1 MAFTNEQ
8 HRKRYAEDPEHR
20 EHKLAANRVYRA
32 EHRERLNTLWREKW
46 QANAAYR
53 ERHAL
58 ARIERLYGLSEAQY
72 RRLLQAQKGA
82 CAICKRPPR
91 RRALC
96 VDHCRV
102 TKRVRGLLC
111 NNCNTGLGLF
121 GDDPARLRAAAA
133 YLVRARR
140 AAVRRGA
147 SPRPLRG
154 RRLLMNGKSGKIA
167 KPKARASSRAS
178 SRSRGGSTS
187 SSGSLPGA

>member
-1 MAFTNEQ
+1 VAFTNEQ
-8 HRKRYAEDPEHR
+8 HRKRYAEDPQHR

-102 TKRVRGLLC
+102 TKQVRGLLC

-133 YLVRARR
+133 YLSRARR
-140 AAVRRGA
+140 KAARRGGQRRPRA
-147 SPRPLRG
+147 RRSPA
-154 RRLLMNGKSGKIA
+154 RLSGKA
-167 KPKARASSRAS
+167 FSSKS
-178 SRSRGGSTS
+178 
-187 SSGSLPGA
+187 

>member
-20 EHKLAANRVYRA
+20 ENKLAANRVYRA
-32 EHRERLNTLWREKW
+32 EHRERLNELWRDRW
-46 QANAAYR
+46 RSNAAYR

-58 ARIERLYGLSEAQY
+58 TRIGRLYGLSEEQY
-72 RRLLQAQKGA
+72 RRLLAAQKGV
-82 CAICKRPPR
+82 CAICKRPPQ

-121 GDDPARLRAAAA
+121 GDDPVRLRAAAA

-140 AAVRRGA
+140 KDAG
-147 SPRPLRG
+147 RG
-154 RRLLMNGKSGKIA
+154 RQRRRR
-167 KPKARASSRAS
+167 ARRSSA
-178 SRSRGGSTS
+178 
-187 SSGSLPGA
+187 

>member
-32 EHRERLNTLWREKW
+32 EHRERLNTLWRENW
-46 QANAAYR
+46 RTNAACR

-58 ARIERLYGLSEAQY
+58 TRIERLYGLSAAQY
-72 RRLLQAQKGA
+72 RRMLAAQKGV

-91 RRALC
+91 HRALC

-102 TKRVRGLLC
+102 TKQVRGLLC

-140 AAVRRGA
+140 KDA
-147 SPRPLRG
+147 
-154 RRLLMNGKSGKIA
+154 
-167 KPKARASSRAS
+167 
-178 SRSRGGSTS
+178 SRGGQRRRRARRS
-187 SSGSLPGA
+187 SA